1 MPRFAANLHYLFNEV
16 PFLERFEAA
25 ARAGFHGVEFQV
37 PYHWPASQLTD
48 LLKKNHLQL
57 VLIDTPQ
64 GDWDAGERGLAA
76 LPGREQ
82 EFRSGVLQAVEYA
95 STMGAKTVHLIA
107 GVVPSDTDPEKARRT
122 YLSNL
127 AFGAEELGK
136 HGIVAVI
143 EPINPSHDLIEGG
156 EAYTTYGMRGFYL
169 TRTLQAIEVID
180 AVRHPNL
187 QLHLDLYH
195 LQLTEGQLAN
205 TLRRYMPRI
214 RHLQIAGVP
223 GRNEPSLGE
232 INYPFLFDLIDQLGF
247 DGWIGC
253 EYRPAGNTI
262 EGLDWAKRYGIKS
275 SAQSFD

>member
-1 MPRFAANLHYLFNEV
+1 
-16 PFLERFEAA
+16 
-25 ARAGFHGVEFQV
+25 
-37 PYHWPASQLTD
+37 
-48 LLKKNHLQL
+48 
-57 VLIDTPQ
+57 
-64 GDWDAGERGLAA
+64 
-76 LPGREQ
+76 
-82 EFRSGVLQAVEYA
+82 
-95 STMGAKTVHLIA
+95 
-107 GVVPSDTDPEKARRT
+107 
-122 YLSNL
+122 
-127 AFGAEELGK
+127 
-136 HGIVAVI
+136 
-143 EPINPSHDLIEGG
+143 
-156 EAYTTYGMRGFYL
+156 MRGFYL

-262 EGLDWAKRYGIKS
+262 EGLAWAKRYGIKS
-275 SAQSFD
+275 SPNRSIDE